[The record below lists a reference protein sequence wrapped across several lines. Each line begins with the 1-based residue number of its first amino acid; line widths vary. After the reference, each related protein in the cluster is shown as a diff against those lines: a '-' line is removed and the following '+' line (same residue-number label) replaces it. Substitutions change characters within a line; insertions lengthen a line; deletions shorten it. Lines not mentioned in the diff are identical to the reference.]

1 MNTAQLQAYQTAI
14 RGSSVFITGPA
25 GTGKS
30 FLMNHIINYFE
41 NRHKKI
47 SVTSLTGVSASLLE
61 KGQTFHSWLGMK
73 YIPNM
78 DNMEYT
84 QLRDTILRTLSP
96 VSRRRIRETQILII
110 DEISMMS
117 YEMLTLLND
126 IARSVR
132 KTIGLI
138 GGIQVIA
145 LGDFHQLPPVK
156 YKSPEQ
162 KYVFQNPIWN
172 ALFPRTRIIVLS
184 EVVRQRDDTAFQTI
198 LGEIRNGRLR
208 LENERILCQK
218 IKPLAQIPDTIP
230 RLYAVKK
237 DIEEMNARRLE
248 QLDGDSRTITAL
260 LKPHKRRDDSDDST
274 STPTSASLVE
284 QKFPRD
290 TLIVEHLKIKVGA
303 LVMFNKNVYADAER
317 TMFIPNGKCG
327 IVVSLSD
334 PYTSHPIVEYEDEKG
349 RIREYICKPES
360 WNYPHYTIVQVPIML
375 AWNISIHKSQGSTL
389 DKVAIDIGDSIFEYG
404 QMYVALSRCRSLD
417 GLTLIKFQPRKLKT
431 DPMVK
436 EYYRKLLSGE
446 EDDPVDESIATIA
459 SIPSTRKRSPRS
471 KVDFRDDGDDTG
483 SDDNNGVKDE
493 QKGNENKKS
502 YHQFFQQ
509 FARTSAP
516 DVKNAPSR
524 R

>member
-30 FLMNHIINYFE
+30 FLMNQIINYFE

-172 ALFPRTRIIVLS
+172 ALFPRDRIIVLS

-208 LENERILCQK
+208 LENERLLCQK

-248 QLDGDSRTITAL
+248 QLDGDSRTISAL
-260 LKPHKRRDDSDDST
+260 LKPHKRKDDTNDD
-274 STPTSASLVE
+274 VE
-284 QKFPRD
+284 IPVEHKFPRD
-290 TLIVEHLKIKVGA
+290 TLIVEQLKIKVGA

-334 PYTSHPIVEYEDEKG
+334 PYTGHPIVEYEDEKG

-436 EYYRKLLSGE
+436 EYYRKLLSDE
-446 EDDPVDESIATIA
+446 EDDPVDESIATIP

-483 SDDNNGVKDE
+483 SNDNSGVKDE

-516 DVKNAPSR
+516 DVKNATSR